1 MAESL
6 FGNKYRQAVDDES
19 IVRQK
24 LDSSGGLTGWAAITA
39 AMGGLGGE
47 LGYQGGQMFG
57 GQTPAQVQE
66 AAFNSVMDSVPD
78 FDPTNPESLQ
88 TMSSALWQGGFYDE
102 GMAMMNQSRTIQK
115 DDALIELYKA
125 QAQDE
130 LTVDGPSPTEIIATD
145 KAALDKKAIEAVK
158 TMPQTTYEEQQAV
171 QAFLWEN
178 GYSGSSIYKEIN
190 DKLGT
195 TKWLGDTGTAEGLA
209 LKQKRDEY
217 IAAEVAILGAELGET
232 KGNELFL
239 DYLQGLDESTAG
251 AAAKIDLGKTI
262 FTTTMKVRDATR
274 DKLNKISTG
283 ISQFSQ
289 AKAGSAAAG
298 EIAETLIAQIFED
311 KRQATTEIKR
321 IASAGNLVE
330 NVIDFANTVFSG
342 VKTAEHYAAFIK
354 TLQIYEQEQS
364 KKYSDSNN
372 SMKQIGIDYGFEVP
386 DSVFEVYIPRDGTLQ
401 NQIKQWNPDTQSFDL
416 VNR

>member
-1 MAESL
+1 
-6 FGNKYRQAVDDES
+6 
-19 IVRQK
+19 
-24 LDSSGGLTGWAAITA
+24 
-39 AMGGLGGE
+39 
-47 LGYQGGQMFG
+47 
-57 GQTPAQVQE
+57 
-66 AAFNSVMDSVPD
+66 
-78 FDPTNPESLQ
+78 
-88 TMSSALWQGGFYDE
+88 MSSALWQGGFYDE

-125 QAQDE
+125 QAKDE
-130 LTVDGPSPTEIIATD
+130 LTVDGPSPTEVIATN
-145 KAALDKKAIEAVK
+145 KAALDAKAIEAVK

-195 TKWLGDTGTAEGLA
+195 TKWLGDTGTAEAVA
-209 LKQKRDEY
+209 LKQKRTELV
-217 IAAEVAILGAELGET
+217 EEQVAILGKDLGET

-239 DYLQGLDESTAG
+239 DYLQGLDEATAS

-262 FTTTMKVRDATR
+262 FTTTMKVRDDTR
-274 DKLNKISTG
+274 AKLDKISTG
-283 ISQFSQ
+283 ISEFSQ

-311 KRQATTEIKR
+311 KRQATSEIKR

-354 TLQIYEQEQS
+354 TLQIYEQEQL
-364 KKYSDSNN
+364 KKYNSSNN
-372 SMKQIGIDYGFEVP
+372 SMREIGKNYGFEIPEV
-386 DSVFEVYIPRDGTLQ
+386 VFEVYVPRDGSTKAK
-401 NQIKQWNPDTQSFDL
+401 IKQWNPDTQTFDL
-416 VNR
+416 VDR